1 MLKSV
6 NTKIIGEVG
15 KSASFL
21 LNQLYLWSTSKNTTT
36 VFRTNEKLVE
46 DLDGVIS
53 IRTLSRAKKILI
65 EKGYVTTSFDKGRF
79 RATHYTLT
87 QKALELFAS
96 DKQDSLSLKNK
107 KTPSITKKDDVLV
120 GNVKH
125 DVANTDS
132 AQICNDNSAVEA
144 KDEQSTILTTN
155 APKQHEN
162 RSESTHDVWL
172 SKDAYKKKMQDQ
184 RKQGEF
190 NKEMIV
196 SKNMKESFNEGFS
209 GNVRAT
215 KGVPAHLLTDP
226 RLARML
232 KNKSS
237 VGVLVSYNT
246 YNTKERIKE
255 KV

>member
-87 QKALELFAS
+87 KKALELFAS

-107 KTPSITKKDDVLV
+107 KTPPIVKKDDVRV
-120 GNVKH
+120 ETVTQ
-125 DVANTDS
+125 DVDDTDS
-132 AQICNDNSAVEA
+132 AQISNGNSAIDA
-144 KDEQSTILTTN
+144 KDEQSIVLTTN
-155 APKQHEN
+155 APKQREN
-162 RSESTHDVWL
+162 HSESTHGVWL
-172 SKDAYKKKMQDQ
+172 SKDAYKKKMQEQ
-184 RKQGEF
+184 RKQDEF

-196 SKNMKESFNEGFS
+196 SKKMKESFNEGFS
-209 GNVRAT
+209 GSVNAS
-215 KGVPAHLLTDP
+215 KGIPAHLLTDP

>member
-1 MLKSV
+1 MIYNIETKQTGCSEMLKSV
-6 NTKIIGEVG
+6 NTKIIAEVG

-21 LNQLYLWSTSKNTTT
+21 LNQLYLWSTSKNTTV

-53 IRTLSRAKKILI
+53 IRTLSRAKNILI

-107 KTPSITKKDDVLV
+107 KTPSITKKDDVPV
-120 GNVKH
+120 ENVKL
-125 DVANTDS
+125 DVMNGDS
-132 AQICNDNSAVEA
+132 AQICNGNSAVEV

-155 APKQHEN
+155 TLKQRQN
-162 RSESTHDVWL
+162 RSESTANNWL
-172 SKDAYKKKMQDQ
+172 SKEAYKKKMQEQ
-184 RKQGEF
+184 RKQDEI

-196 SKNMKESFNEGFS
+196 SKNMKESFSEGFS
-209 GNVRAT
+209 GSVNAS
-215 KGVPAHLLTDP
+215 KGVPAHLLTNP

-232 KNKSS
+232 KNKSGI
-237 VGVLVSYNT
+237 GV
-246 YNTKERIKE
+246 
-255 KV
+255 

>member
-1 MLKSV
+1 MILIIETKQTGCSEMLKSV
-6 NTKIIGEVG
+6 NTKIIAEVG

-21 LNQLYLWSTSKNTTT
+21 LNQLYLWSTSKNTTV

-65 EKGYVTTSFDKGRF
+65 ENGYVTTSFDKGRF

-172 SKDAYKKKMQDQ
+172 SKEAYKKKMQDQ

-196 SKNMKESFNEGFS
+196 SKKMKESFNEGFS
-209 GNVRAT
+209 GSVNAS
-215 KGVPAHLLTDP
+215 KGIPAHLLTDP

-237 VGVLVSYNT
+237 VGV
-246 YNTKERIKE
+246 
-255 KV
+255 